1 MNRLTVILLIC
12 SALYLA
18 SCSMGK
24 RAMKKGDKRLKYGEF
39 EYSIDYYQKAIR
51 NNYNVGEAN
60 FKIGEAYRLSNRLK
74 EAEPYYQAAINQ
86 DYEEEDAYY
95 FYGLALKSNEKYE
108 EARQELQD
116 YLGFAENEEIRELAQ
131 NEVDNLIK
139 LKEIRN
145 KESYYRVKNL
155 ELINSPDAEYSP
167 VYLNGELYFTSSRY
181 GGKVYKATGDSFTN
195 LYKVKTRG
203 AIVDSTTI
211 TSLGDNINS
220 PNTNDGCIAF
230 SPDGQTMVFAK
241 GNSGRRK
248 GAEDVDLYISRFRR
262 GGWSEPE
269 LMRISDGKAWDS
281 TPTFS
286 RDGRTLF
293 FASTRRGSIGGTDLY
308 AATKNRRGRWSNVRN
323 LGPVINTAGNEMF
336 PYQASDGSLYFSS
349 NGHPGL
355 GGLDMLVA
363 RREGGKMVVENVG
376 PPINSSSD
384 DFGLF
389 LYTPD
394 KGFFTSNREGGR
406 GDDDIYTFINND
418 PNLKII
424 NYYLTGVTY
433 TIDEDG
439 TEKILPNTTV
449 KLYGANDEML
459 NEALTGRDGKFLFRV
474 YPEEDY
480 LLMGEKPEY
489 FTSRANFSTVGK
501 TIPKESLNQLETN
514 KVFETKI
521 VLDQIVMDKAIVLEN
536 IYYDLDEDYIR
547 ADAAVELDKLVTVLE
562 DNPEIKIELS
572 SHTDS
577 RQTAAYN
584 DDLSKRRAQ
593 SAVEYISSK
602 GIDADRLIA
611 RGYGESQLLISDE
624 EINKLPTEEA
634 REQAHQRNR
643 RTEFKVIE
651 YNPVEEE
658 ELDEEETAEIED
670 LQTQERLE
678 PVGDDLE
685 DRIDWDN

>member
-1 MNRLTVILLIC
+1 
-12 SALYLA
+12 
-18 SCSMGK
+18 
-24 RAMKKGDKRLKYGEF
+24 
-39 EYSIDYYQKAIR
+39 
-51 NNYNVGEAN
+51 
-60 FKIGEAYRLSNRLK
+60 
-74 EAEPYYQAAINQ
+74 
-86 DYEEEDAYY
+86 
-95 FYGLALKSNEKYE
+95 
-108 EARQELQD
+108 
-116 YLGFAENEEIRELAQ
+116 
-131 NEVDNLIK
+131 
-139 LKEIRN
+139 
-145 KESYYRVKNL
+145 
-155 ELINSPDAEYSP
+155 
-167 VYLNGELYFTSSRY
+167 
-181 GGKVYKATGDSFTN
+181 
-195 LYKVKTRG
+195 
-203 AIVDSTTI
+203 
-211 TSLGDNINS
+211 
-220 PNTNDGCIAF
+220 
-230 SPDGQTMVFAK
+230 
-241 GNSGRRK
+241 
-248 GAEDVDLYISRFRR
+248 
-262 GGWSEPE
+262 
-269 LMRISDGKAWDS
+269 
-281 TPTFS
+281 
-286 RDGRTLF
+286 
-293 FASTRRGSIGGTDLY
+293 
-308 AATKNRRGRWSNVRN
+308 
-323 LGPVINTAGNEMF
+323 
-336 PYQASDGSLYFSS
+336 
-349 NGHPGL
+349 
-355 GGLDMLVA
+355 
-363 RREGGKMVVENVG
+363 
-376 PPINSSSD
+376 
-384 DFGLF
+384 
-389 LYTPD
+389 
-394 KGFFTSNREGGR
+394 
-406 GDDDIYTFINND
+406 
-418 PNLKII
+418 
-424 NYYLTGVTY
+424 
-433 TIDEDG
+433 
-439 TEKILPNTTV
+439 
-449 KLYGANDEML
+449 ML

-593 SAVEYISSK
+593 SAVDYISSK

>member
-1 MNRLTVILLIC
+1 
-12 SALYLA
+12 
-18 SCSMGK
+18 
-24 RAMKKGDKRLKYGEF
+24 
-39 EYSIDYYQKAIR
+39 
-51 NNYNVGEAN
+51 
-60 FKIGEAYRLSNRLK
+60 
-74 EAEPYYQAAINQ
+74 
-86 DYEEEDAYY
+86 
-95 FYGLALKSNEKYE
+95 
-108 EARQELQD
+108 
-116 YLGFAENEEIRELAQ
+116 
-131 NEVDNLIK
+131 
-139 LKEIRN
+139 
-145 KESYYRVKNL
+145 
-155 ELINSPDAEYSP
+155 
-167 VYLNGELYFTSSRY
+167 
-181 GGKVYKATGDSFTN
+181 
-195 LYKVKTRG
+195 
-203 AIVDSTTI
+203 
-211 TSLGDNINS
+211 
-220 PNTNDGCIAF
+220 
-230 SPDGQTMVFAK
+230 
-241 GNSGRRK
+241 
-248 GAEDVDLYISRFRR
+248 
-262 GGWSEPE
+262 
-269 LMRISDGKAWDS
+269 
-281 TPTFS
+281 
-286 RDGRTLF
+286 
-293 FASTRRGSIGGTDLY
+293 
-308 AATKNRRGRWSNVRN
+308 VRN

-336 PYQASDGSLYFSS
+336 PYQGSDGSLYFSS

-355 GGLDMLVA
+355 GGLDILVA

-384 DFGLF
+384 DFGFF

-394 KGFFTSNREGGR
+394 KGFFTSNREGGK

-418 PNLKII
+418 PNLKIV

-449 KLYGANDEML
+449 KLYGADDDML

-501 TIPKESLNQLETN
+501 TIPKETLNQLETN

-521 VLDQIVMDKAIVLEN
+521 VLDQIVVDKAIVLEN

-547 ADAAVELDKLVTVLE
+547 ADAAVELDKLVTILK

-593 SAVEYISSK
+593 SAVEYIESK
-602 GIDADRLIA
+602 GIDPDRLIA

-658 ELDEEETAEIED
+658 ELDEEETAEIEE